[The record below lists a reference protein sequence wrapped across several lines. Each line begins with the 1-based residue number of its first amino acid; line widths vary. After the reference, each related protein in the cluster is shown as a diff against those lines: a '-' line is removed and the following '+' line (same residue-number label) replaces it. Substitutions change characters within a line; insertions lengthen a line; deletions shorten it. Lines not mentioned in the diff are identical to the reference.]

1 MPKVTNALKTFEC
14 ACGKSYAH
22 APNLT
27 RHKKTCNHT
36 TESTKTIT
44 QTDEIAELKAI
55 ILRME
60 KKVDA
65 LTAYIMKKET
75 NAYDI
80 TQAII
85 EKVEKVEKIEEIEEI
100 EEVEETIA
108 TNATD
113 FKKACL
119 ICVEKLIIPKEDMT
133 VYSMQGTEGFK
144 QVFKKALI
152 EYPNIFKI
160 VPRKQSFSIG
170 EFYDHVQV
178 CKSNKWSTM
187 TELDTCKF
195 FNNLWDI
202 MRSSLPNYYYDREHK
217 DYDCDMYDF
226 YYRLNNTNNIYEF
239 VIADVKVEL
248 LEMIKDINQPII
260 ETVNDI
266 INDIVTDVVKV
277 EKKPKAQKLP
287 KAPVAPKAPKPEKL
301 PKLGKKAHKQNDEDD
316 EYKESVETHATN
328 ATIATDATDFKT
340 ICRTHIAGTIP
351 QDNMVGYAY
360 EGKEG
365 YKKLLTRVLT
375 SNPKIFQIV
384 PFKLTGDLIPLKG
397 EKPINVFSVGVF
409 EDHIQVCKSK
419 KWSKMTRDDTCQFFY
434 NLWIAMVDNYHHD
447 ENFEGLDYETHELY
461 SKDIDDINIY
471 SMLIADMKVEILEII
486 KEFS

>member
-1 MPKVTNALKTFEC
+1 MPKVTDALKNFVC

-44 QTDEIAELKAI
+44 QTDEITELKAHI
-55 ILRME
+55 VRME
-60 KKVDA
+60 KKLDA

-80 TQAII
+80 TQPII
-85 EKVEKVEKIEEIEEI
+85 ENVEEIEEI
-100 EEVEETIA
+100 EEVEE
-108 TNATD
+108 
-113 FKKACL
+113 
-119 ICVEKLIIPKEDMT
+119 VED
-133 VYSMQGTEGFK
+133 
-144 QVFKKALI
+144 
-152 EYPNIFKI
+152 
-160 VPRKQSFSIG
+160 
-170 EFYDHVQV
+170 
-178 CKSNKWSTM
+178 
-187 TELDTCKF
+187 
-195 FNNLWDI
+195 
-202 MRSSLPNYYYDREHK
+202 
-217 DYDCDMYDF
+217 
-226 YYRLNNTNNIYEF
+226 
-239 VIADVKVEL
+239 VID
-248 LEMIKDINQPII
+248 
-260 ETVNDI
+260 
-266 INDIVTDVVKV
+266 DIVTDVVKV

-287 KAPVAPKAPKPEKL
+287 KAPVAPTPPKPEKL

-316 EYKESVETHATN
+316 EYKEIVETHATN

-340 ICRTHIAGTIP
+340 ICRTHIADGKVIP
-351 QDNMVGYAY
+351 KNIMVGYAY

-447 ENFEGLDYETHELY
+447 ENHEDFDYETHELY
-461 SKDIDDINIY
+461 NNDIDDINIY
-471 SMLIADMKVEILEII
+471 SMLIADMKVEILDII